1 MNTLAKIAKQI
12 VIQGTLSV
20 TASAGLAVIIKASQD
35 GVKAVKDMGIDE
47 LIK

>member
-1 MNTLAKIAKQI
+1 MNALTKIAKQI

-20 TASAGLAVIIKASQD
+20 TATAGLAVIVKASTE
-35 GVKAVKDMGIDE
+35 GVKAVKDMNIDE